1 MIEIK
6 QPLKKELMAGI
17 EWHGDQAGR
26 LVSENRN
33 IRIGVAVSRF
43 NDEVTSRLLQGAKQV
58 FETSGS
64 DHDVFWVPGAFELS
78 TMAGVLVQRDYDAVL
93 CLGAVIR
100 GETLHFDYI
109 AHAVARSLA
118 DLGIRHGKPVLF
130 GVLTTDTVEQAM
142 ERSGGGQGNRGAD
155 AASGALEMVNL
166 LRQPKND

>member
-1 MIEIK
+1 
-6 QPLKKELMAGI
+6 
-17 EWHGDQAGR
+17 
-26 LVSENRN
+26 
-33 IRIGVAVSRF
+33 
-43 NDEVTSRLLQGAKQV
+43 
-58 FETSGS
+58 
-64 DHDVFWVPGAFELS
+64 
-78 TMAGVLVQRDYDAVL
+78 MAGVLVQRDYDAIL

-118 DLGIRHGKPVLF
+118 DLGIQHGKPVLF